1 MKTHPFYPGDKVVL
15 KSESGRRRY
24 GEIACL
30 IGCGSVLVRW
40 ANGKTNQ
47 VNPKALTFNYGK
59 SSSKRAAPI
68 HGYNAFNGG
77 QGD

>member
-1 MKTHPFYPGDKVVL
+1 MKTHPFYPGDQVVL
-15 KSESGRRRY
+15 KVGSRRRY

-30 IGCGSVLVRW
+30 MNCGSVLVRW
-40 ANGKTNQ
+40 TNGKTEQ

-59 SSSKRAAPI
+59 SSQRSAPI
-68 HGYNAFNGG
+68 QGYTVFNGG